1 MDNFKVPVAVVLS
14 YSRAVHGK
22 NIILITEK
30 SKKVYMMFYIIDSR
44 VVPTKRI
51 LWTSSICGEIILK
64 ISLFL

>member
-1 MDNFKVPVAVVLS
+1 MLNRVMDNFKVPVAVVLS

-30 SKKVYMMFYIIDSR
+30 IKKVYMFYIIDSR

-51 LWTSSICGEIILK
+51 L
-64 ISLFL
+64 

>member
-1 MDNFKVPVAVVLS
+1 MLNRVMDNFNVPVAAVLS

-30 SKKVYMMFYIIDSR
+30 SKTVYMMFYIIDSR

-51 LWTSSICGEIILK
+51 L
-64 ISLFL
+64 